1 MNKPKRFNKKYY
13 TAEGQVNVQ
22 KVCKEVDK
30 IQTHLRGLHNFV
42 LGSEE
47 GMQTF
52 MLLSMKL
59 IDLSEDLK
67 GNVNTDLDGR

>member
-1 MNKPKRFNKKYY
+1 MNKTKRFNKKYY

-30 IQTHLRGLHNFV
+30 IQTHLRGLHDFV
-42 LGSEE
+42 LGNEE

-52 MLLSMKL
+52 VLLSMKL

-67 GNVNTDLDGR
+67 GNFNTDLDGR